1 MMGVLDEQ
9 KINNVLSSQV
19 VGRLACTDGNIP
31 YIVPVTYFFNGDYI
45 YGQTQEG
52 KKLEILRKN
61 KKVCFEVDLM
71 MDMRNWQSVIVFG
84 DFEELSEAEAKIAK
98 ELFFNHFYNMQTS
111 STIHGFQ
118 HQLDDKTKKSNDN
131 LRHIMYRIKPIKVT
145 GRFEKG

>member
-1 MMGVLDEQ
+1 MGVLDEQ

>member
-1 MMGVLDEQ
+1 MGVLDEQ

-131 LRHIMYRIKPIKVT
+131 FRHIMYRIKPIKVT

>member
-1 MMGVLDEQ
+1 MGVLDEQ

-84 DFEELSEAEAKIAK
+84 DFEELSEAEAKNAN

-118 HQLDDKTKKSNDN
+118 HQLDEKSKKSDDKI
-131 LRHIMYRIKPIKVT
+131 RHIMYRIKPIKVT

>member
-1 MMGVLDEQ
+1 MGVLDEQ

-31 YIVPVTYFFNGDYI
+31 YIVPVTYFFNGEYI

-61 KKVCFEVDLM
+61 KKICFEVDLM

-111 STIHGFQ
+111 STVHGFQ

-131 LRHIMYRIKPIKVT
+131 FRHIMYRIRPIKVT

>member
-31 YIVPVTYFFNGDYI
+31 YIVPVTYFFNGEYI

-61 KKVCFEVDLM
+61 KKICFEVDLM

-111 STIHGFQ
+111 STVHGFQ

-131 LRHIMYRIKPIKVT
+131 FRHIMYRIRPIKVT

>member
-84 DFEELSEAEAKIAK
+84 DFEELTESEAKIAK

>member
-1 MMGVLDEQ
+1 MGVLDEQ

-84 DFEELSEAEAKIAK
+84 DFEELTESEAKIAK
-98 ELFFNHFYNMQTS
+98 ELFLII
-111 STIHGFQ
+111 STICKRVAPYMDFNTNWMIK
-118 HQLDDKTKKSNDN
+118 LKKVMIICD
-131 LRHIMYRIKPIKVT
+131 T
-145 GRFEKG
+145 

>member
-1 MMGVLDEQ
+1 MGVLDEQ

-98 ELFFNHFYNMQTS
+98 ELFLII
-111 STIHGFQ
+111 STICKRVAPYMDFN
-118 HQLDDKTKKSNDN
+118 TNWMKKV
-131 LRHIMYRIKPIKVT
+131 RKVMIKFDT
-145 GRFEKG
+145 

>member
-1 MMGVLDEQ
+1 MGVLDEQ

-84 DFEELSEAEAKIAK
+84 DFEELSEAEAKIAN

-118 HQLDDKTKKSNDN
+118 HQLDEKSKKSDDKI
-131 LRHIMYRIKPIKVT
+131 RHIMYRIKPIKVT

>member
-1 MMGVLDEQ
+1 MGVLDEQ
-9 KINNVLSSQV
+9 NINNVLSSQA

-61 KKVCFEVDLM
+61 KHVCFEVDSM
-71 MDMRNWQSVIVFG
+71 IDMRNWQSVIVFG
-84 DFEELSEAEAKIAK
+84 DFEELNDAESKIAQ
-98 ELFFNHFYNMQTS
+98 ELFFNHFYSMQTS

-118 HQLDDKTKKSNDN
+118 HELDNKIKENEVN
-131 LRHIMYRIKPIKVT
+131 IRHIMYRIKPLKIS
-145 GRFEKG
+145 GRFENG